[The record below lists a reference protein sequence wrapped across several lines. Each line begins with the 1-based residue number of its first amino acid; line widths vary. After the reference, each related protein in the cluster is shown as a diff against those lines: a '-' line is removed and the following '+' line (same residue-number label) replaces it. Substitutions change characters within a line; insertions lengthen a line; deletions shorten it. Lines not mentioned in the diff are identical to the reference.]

1 MSEVTL
7 LDYGAGNVQSVFN
20 AIQSLGFKVRFVQNA
35 EDILS
40 AERLIFP
47 GVGAFGACVDAL
59 QRKGFMEPLRQY
71 LKEDRP
77 FFGICLG
84 MQTLFESS
92 EENPGVAGLGVLPGV
107 VKRFPE
113 SKGFAVPNINWS
125 GVAPMLEDPWP
136 LEKDPP
142 RCYFVH
148 SYRVP
153 MPEGSAAW
161 ALACSEYGE
170 RFVCAVRHG
179 NCVATQFHPEK
190 SGTAGLHIL
199 ATWLAGSAP
208 SGPAAVEKAEPFRV
222 QPASPARRIIACL
235 DVRANDSGDLVVTKG
250 DQYDVREKGDGGVR
264 NHGKPVALAERYY
277 QDGADEVS
285 FLNITVFR
293 DMVLADQPMLE
304 VLRSSAQRVFV
315 PLTVGGGIRSY
326 VDGNGQSYSALDV
339 ADAYFRAGADK
350 ISIGSDAVDATRA
363 FYAAGRKGDGTS
375 SIELISTKY
384 GRQAVVVSLDPRRV
398 YVADRGSTEHHCVGP
413 LGSEK
418 GTPKGPNGEAFAWY
432 CCTVKGGREDSEF
445 DVVQLAQAVEALGAG
460 ELLLNCINRDGQG
473 NGYELELIQQVKSAC
488 TLPVI
493 ASSGAG
499 CPEHFEDALAV
510 GEADAALAAG
520 IFHREEVPI
529 QKVKGYLS
537 TTSIPVRC

>member
-20 AIQSLGFKVRFVQNA
+20 AIQSLGFKVRFVQKA

-59 QRKGFMEPLRQY
+59 QRKGFMEPLR
-71 LKEDRP
+71 
-77 FFGICLG
+77 
-84 MQTLFESS
+84 
-92 EENPGVAGLGVLPGV
+92 
-107 VKRFPE
+107 
-113 SKGFAVPNINWS
+113 
-125 GVAPMLEDPWP
+125 EDPWP

-208 SGPAAVEKAEPFRV
+208 SGPAAMAAAASV

-235 DVRANDSGDLVVTKG
+235 DVRANDTGDLVVTKG

-285 FLNITVFR
+285 FLNITAFR

-363 FYAAGRKGDGTS
+363 FYASGRKGDGTS